1 MTVLMVAACNGNY
14 ALGKLDVKG
23 AFIQTEMKGTPV
35 YIKCRG
41 RLRDLILEAYPVYKK
56 YVGQDGILD
65 CRLKKALYG
74 CVQASK
80 LWYEKL
86 RSFLL
91 KQGYVCSEVD
101 PCLFR
106 KVLGDRVYLL
116 VVYVDD
122 VLVVA
127 ELTELKRLREA
138 FTQEFRWVT
147 MVIGQKQSYLGM
159 LIAVERGVVTVDMRY
174 YLGKILSDHDNL
186 PVATNPGAKNSF
198 MVDEASPI
206 LDDKGKKV
214 FHTNVAKLLYL
225 SKRARPDVIAVVG
238 FLCTRV
244 KGPTEEDMK
253 KLKKV
258 LGYLKGTQEWIM
270 KIKPEGMFRVEAY
283 IDASFSAHPD
293 GKSQSGIVVRVGG
306 ASVYF
311 GSKKQKCVS
320 KSPTEA
326 ELVALS
332 DHVGFVE
339 LFGELVNFILNESR
353 SVPPVVYQ
361 DSTSVIEM
369 ITSGGGVT
377 RTKHMRT
384 RLYLVLEAIR
394 ENRII
399 VRRVGTKE
407 MKADGFTKCL
417 DGSSF
422 VQFRKEVLHLTD

>member
-1 MTVLMVAACNGNY
+1 MSTYRRIYNNH
-14 ALGKLDVKG
+14 
-23 AFIQTEMKGTPV
+23 
-35 YIKCRG
+35 
-41 RLRDLILEAYPVYKK
+41 ILETYPEYKR
-56 YVGQDGILD
+56 YIGQDGILY
-65 CRLKKALYG
+65 CRLKKVLYG

-91 KQGYVCSEVD
+91 RQGYVCSEVD

-106 KVLGDRVYLL
+106 KVDGDSVYLL

-122 VLVVA
+122 VLAVA
-127 ELTELKRLREA
+127 KLPELKRLHEA
-138 FTQEFRWVT
+138 FMKEFRWVT
-147 MVIGQKQSYLGM
+147 MVIDHKQSYLGM
-159 LIAVERGVVTVDMRY
+159 LITIEKGVVTVDMRY
-174 YLGKILSDHDNL
+174 YLGKILSEHNNL

-198 MVDEASPI
+198 MVDEGSLL
-206 LDDKGKKV
+206 LDDKSKKV
-214 FHTNVAKLLYL
+214 FHTIVAKLLYL

-258 LGYLKGTQEWIM
+258 LRYLKGTEEWIM
-270 KIKPEGMFRVEAY
+270 KVRPEGMFRVEAY
-283 IDASFSAHPD
+283 VDASFSAHPD
-293 GKSQSGIVVRVGG
+293 GKSQSGIVVRVGR

-339 LFGELVNFILNESR
+339 LFGELVSFILNENR
-353 SVPPVVYQ
+353 DTPL
-361 DSTSVIEM
+361 VIY
-369 ITSGGGVT
+369 I
-377 RTKHMRT
+377 RIA
-384 RLYLVLEAIR
+384 RLLL
-394 ENRII
+394 
-399 VRRVGTKE
+399 KW
-407 MKADGFTKCL
+407 
-417 DGSSF
+417 
-422 VQFRKEVLHLTD
+422 